1 MRKHATMQSGLS
13 KRTCLPIPKSSAP
26 SLKPDTLYQ
35 IVIAALLVSRDY
47 EKKLRV
53 LSKLS

>member
-1 MRKHATMQSGLS
+1 MQKHATMQSGLS

-26 SLKPDTLYQ
+26 SLKPDRLYQ

-47 EKKLRV
+47 EKIRV
-53 LSKLS
+53 ACVK